1 MKNIQIYLKM
11 NKNLIS
17 LKTALFS
24 IIFIVFFV
32 SNESYSQYTEK
43 IKKIYIPSV
52 EKYQGSGESN
62 KDQVTIINFS
72 LSKPGYVNIKIY
84 NEFGKTVDELAK
96 STFGEGEH
104 RVKWNSGI
112 FPQGTYYYSVV
123 TSEFSE
129 IKKIK
134 IK

>member
-1 MKNIQIYLKM
+1 MKNIQNNSKM
-11 NKNLIS
+11 NKNLFN
-17 LKTALFS
+17 LKTVLFC
-24 IIFIVFFV
+24 IIFIVFLI
-32 SNESYSQYTEK
+32 SNEIYSQYTEK

-62 KDQVTIINFS
+62 KEQVTVINFS

-84 NEFGKTVDELAK
+84 DESGKTVDELAK
-96 STFGEGEH
+96 STFGEGNH
-104 RVKWNSGI
+104 RVKWNSWI